1 MPFSQYT
8 QKMLFKYPPLQI
20 HAWGGLGSQ
29 LFAISLAYELKGR
42 YPSRN
47 QLIVLH
53 TGGVTKRSPEVKSL
67 FPEFSYLEVDD
78 FKQRKLGLKRETKMS
93 INAIKKFARVFFL
106 FTGVLAEENDG
117 RTRKVKAW
125 TLSVRGHYLY
135 RKVDKKF
142 LQTLFQRLKD
152 SNKLDVTKNCTE
164 TFVHYRLGDL
174 IDLPEKN
181 PIRPERII
189 EALQLK
195 SQTKF
200 MNVLS
205 DSPQLAAA
213 LLNKNSCGL
222 QFYPLDLST
231 QGALF
236 EATLGNIFLGT
247 SSKIS
252 YWIVL
257 LRICSRGE
265 SINLIPAEDSNL
277 IKRMIDAE
285 HEITYY

>member
-1 MPFSQYT
+1 MPLFQYT

-29 LFAISLAYELKGR
+29 LFAISLAYELKDR

-78 FKQRKLGLKRETKMS
+78 FKQRKLGLKPENK
-93 INAIKKFARVFFL
+93 IILNAIKKHARVLFL

-117 RTRKVKAW
+117 RKRKVRAW

-142 LQTLFQRLKD
+142 LQTLYERLRD
-152 SNKLDVTKNCTE
+152 SNKLDEAKSYTE
-164 TFVHYRLGDL
+164 TIVHYRLGDL
-174 IDLPEKN
+174 IDLSEKN

-189 EALQLK
+189 KALQLK
-195 SQTKF
+195 SQTKL
-200 MNVLS
+200 MTVLS
-205 DSPQLAAA
+205 DSPQLAAT

-222 QFYPLDLST
+222 QFYPLELST

-252 YWIVL
+252 YWIIL
-257 LRICSRGE
+257 LRICIRGE

-277 IKRMIDAE
+277 IERMIDAE